1 MNFFGKSDKPSTRY
15 FQKSGN
21 NLTFFRKYG
30 KKPNKKQNE
39 NIEEEKEK
47 VKQSPLERRRN
58 PF

>member
-1 MNFFGKSDKPSTRY
+1 MKFFGKSDKPSTRY

-21 NLTFFRKYG
+21 NLSFFRKYG
-30 KKPNKKQNE
+30 KKPNKQNE
-39 NIEEEKEK
+39 SIEEEKEK